1 MVNNNWKKNI
11 ELVKAES
18 SKLYQEIIDNGYE
31 EYIAKQISDDMS
43 TKGGLR

>member
-18 SKLYQEIIDNGYE
+18 SKLYQEIVDNNYNE
-31 EYIAKQISDDMS
+31 HIAKQISDELS